1 MKFVV
6 RELERTSFAGESI
19 AQLAQIHG
27 ALAGLRADGARIE
40 VCRVSMR
47 RRGVAED
54 NLMEF
59 CTVEENVFAN
69 SIALQNR
76 GYALMH
82 AQ

>member
-1 MKFVV
+1 MIPTMIPTTPPRGGQHPICGPFDYIRDT
-6 RELERTSFAGESI
+6 REGR
-19 AQLAQIHG
+19 
-27 ALAGLRADGARIE
+27 RIE

-54 NLMEF
+54 NLLEF
-59 CTVEENVFAN
+59 CTVEENVFPN